1 MTNDPTQPTWSPEA
15 WQAAQSAPSA
25 GYVQTAPAVAPAP
38 APARDRRGGL
48 VALVLAAALLAGG
61 LASGGTYLALSASG
75 ALDQQAPA
83 ATGTA
88 PIAAT
93 TVDQRTVTLD
103 EQSAIIGAAAAVNPA
118 VVTISVSSGS
128 SGGSQFDPNQLPT
141 AGVGSGIL
149 FDSAGWILTNH
160 HVVEGANTITVVL
173 QDGRQFDGKV
183 YGIDTYTDLAIVKIE
198 GTNLPAAHIGDSS
211 GLKQGQRVV
220 AIGSPLGDFTNSVTA
235 GVVSALNRSIT
246 VNDEQTGQPVRVRSL
261 IQHDASINPGNSG
274 GALVDVSG
282 QVVGINTAVA
292 STAQGIGFAIP
303 INIAKPIMAQ
313 ALAGQALSRP
323 WIGVYYT
330 QLDPAA
336 AVELKAAVD
345 YGALIGAPQGSTGP
359 AVQPGSPAEKAGL
372 QDGDIIT
379 ALDGQKIDATH
390 TLEDHLLNHK
400 SGDTVK
406 LEVLRNGA
414 TVSVDLTLGTRPST
428 TQ

>member
-1 MTNDPTQPTWSPEA
+1 MTNDPTQPTMDEA
-15 WQAAQSAPSA
+15 AHA
-25 GYVQTAPAVAPAP
+25 GPQPLQVTAPPPVAPAQP
-38 APARDRRGGL
+38 TRAHDHRGGL
-48 VALVLAAALLAGG
+48 VAVVLAAALLAGG
-61 LASGGTYLALSASG
+61 LASGGTYLAVSASG
-75 ALDQQAPA
+75 ALDRQAPA
-83 ATGTA
+83 ATGAA
-88 PIAAT
+88 PVAAT

-103 EQSAIIGAAAAVNPA
+103 EQSAIISAAAAVNPA
-118 VVTISVSSGS
+118 VVTISVSSGGN
-128 SGGSQFDPNQLPT
+128 GGSQFDPNQLPT
-141 AGVGSGIL
+141 QGVGSGIL
-149 FDSAGWILTNH
+149 YDSAGWILTNR
-160 HVVEGANTITVVL
+160 HVVEGADTLTVVL
-173 QDGRQFDGKV
+173 QDGRQFDGRV

-198 GTNLPAAHIGDSS
+198 GANLPVARIGDSA

-282 QVVGINTAVA
+282 RVVGINTAVA

-303 INIAKPIMAQ
+303 INIAKPIMAE
-313 ALAGQALSRP
+313 ALAGQAISRP

-336 AVELKAAVD
+336 AAELKTPVE

-359 AVQPGSPAEKAGL
+359 AVQPGSPADSAGL

-390 TLEDHLLNHK
+390 SLEDLLIAHK
-400 SGDTVK
+400 SGDTVR

-414 TVSVDLTLGTRPST
+414 TVGIDLTLGTRPSA